1 MVTADGAGQRL
12 NQRSAAADPM
22 ENIIFAEQENARL
35 HAPSQFMRPR
45 LKSAPEKLLKSPM
58 TAKAITTP
66 QPSGRRAFGMVN
78 KKISTP
84 VVNAQEKKLLKPQ
97 EMKVKPAPSFK
108 VEEYPEIEQFIPY
121 DPLEFQKYSVPEDL
135 VPLSCL
141 VLPGLA
147 CFTHKLPDLDEEE
160 LEELP
165 NLSPLKMSERSD
177 NCRELAAF
185 LRTLDELTVELP
197 SESEF

>member
-1 MVTADGAGQRL
+1 
-12 NQRSAAADPM
+12 M

-35 HAPSQFMRPR
+35 HGPSQFMRPR

-66 QPSGRRAFGMVN
+66 QSSGRRAFGMVN

-97 EMKVKPAPSFK
+97 EMKVKPAPFFK

-121 DPLEFQKYSVPEDL
+121 DPLEFQRYSVPEDL

-141 VLPGLA
+141 ALPGLA
-147 CFTHKLPDLDEEE
+147 SFTHKLPDLDEEE

-165 NLSPLKMSERSD
+165 NLSPQKMSERSD